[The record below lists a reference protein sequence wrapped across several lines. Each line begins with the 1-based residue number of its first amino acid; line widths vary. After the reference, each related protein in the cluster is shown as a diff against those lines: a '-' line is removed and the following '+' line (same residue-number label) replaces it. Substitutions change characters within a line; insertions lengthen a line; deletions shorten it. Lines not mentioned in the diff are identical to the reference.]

1 MQRVPIQNIA
11 VNGRFRRDLGDLT
24 SLTASIRDLGL
35 LHPVVVTSD
44 LRLIAGARRLEA
56 CRQLGWTDIP
66 VHIVDLEDLL
76 RAEHDENV
84 VRKDFLPSEAA
95 AIKKAL
101 EPTERERARER
112 QVIAGQT
119 CGKGRIAG
127 DKLAPPIKGK
137 VPEKVAAYAGLSHT
151 SLTKAEQ
158 IVAAARVNL
167 KSIKTSCRKW
177 IAPAELAECIAN
189 SRFWSR
195 QTKSKRN
202 HRLYQQV
209 PSVLLWPTRL
219 GIMRNGNKIRAGAE
233 SSLTRAWILSP

>member
-1 MQRVPIQNIA
+1 MLRVPIRNIA

-24 SLTASIRDLGL
+24 SLTASILSLGL

-84 VRKDFLPSEAA
+84 VRKDFLPSEAV

-112 QVIAGQT
+112 QVIAGRT
-119 CGKGRIAG
+119 CGKGLI
-127 DKLAPPIKGK
+127 
-137 VPEKVAAYAGLSHT
+137 
-151 SLTKAEQ
+151 SL
-158 IVAAARVNL
+158 
-167 KSIKTSCRKW
+167 C
-177 IAPAELAECIAN
+177 
-189 SRFWSR
+189 
-195 QTKSKRN
+195 
-202 HRLYQQV
+202 QV
-209 PSVLLWPTRL
+209 GTTYEGQGP
-219 GIMRNGNKIRAGAE
+219 
-233 SSLTRAWILSP
+233 